1 MTTDDP
7 PRGRL
12 GQIFDHRVRAAAAA
26 VLLAA
31 LLTAVPVATAVGG
44 AGGAAGAEM
53 QSPATGATNPCVGT
67 ITEQPS
73 ATTLLS
79 IQGARGGEKTDALL
93 LGVAPNGSVVGV
105 HNDTDAG
112 RWWLYDVDPMPNGDL
127 LVATTE
133 PGITVVERVDPATGE
148 HESVRRLENVEDGHD
163 VDALGDGEYVTV
175 DKGDGRNRVVVYNE
189 SREEMVWEWRFEQ
202 HTDRFPHD
210 GGGPH
215 EKDWTHVNDV
225 DEIREGVFMVS
236 VRNFDQVVAIERESK
251 EILWTLGEDDNYDV
265 LNEQHNPDYI
275 EGENGTATVLVA
287 DSINDRVVE
296 YARIDGEWEQTWV
309 LEGGGLNEPRDADRL
324 PNGNTLVTDRRGH
337 RVLEVTPRGK
347 VVWEFYTP
355 WQPYDAERV
364 GTGPGSEGPSM
375 RELRADGTYQMRG
388 SADYDTARI
397 ETCYDYLTGWDNG
410 SRLVPEDEL
419 WGPTGA
425 SEPGDVNGTDS
436 SGDDADDPILTTV
449 PQNDRTAIGA
459 SSAFLTASVV
469 AIVAALLAAVAFRRR
484 DGSL

>member
-1 MTTDDP
+1 MTTEDP
-7 PRGRL
+7 SRQRRNR
-12 GQIFDHRVRAAAAA
+12 IFSQRRWTVAAA
-26 VLLAA
+26 VLFAA
-31 LLTAVPVATAVGG
+31 LLTAVPVVSAVGG
-44 AGGAAGAEM
+44 GGPTAAAMQSQTAGA
-53 QSPATGATNPCVGT
+53 NPCVGT

-73 ATTLLS
+73 TTTLLA

-93 LGVAPNGSVVGV
+93 LGIAPNGSVVGV

-112 RWWLYDVDPMPNGDL
+112 RWWLYDVDPMPDGDL

-148 HESVRRLENVEDGHD
+148 HDSVTRLENVEDGHD
-163 VDALGDGEYVTV
+163 VDAIGDDEYVTV
-175 DKGDGRNRVVVYNE
+175 DKGDERNRVVVYNE
-189 SREEMVWEWRFEQ
+189 SRDEIVWQYRFEQ

-215 EKDWTHVNDV
+215 GKDWTHVNDV
-225 DEIREGVFMVS
+225 DEIRDGVFMVS
-236 VRNFDQVVAIERESK
+236 IRNFDQVVAIERSSK
-251 EILWTLGEDDNYDV
+251 EILWTLGEDDNDDI

-275 EGENGTATVLVA
+275 EGQNGTTNVLVA

-296 YARIDGEWEQTWV
+296 YARVDGEWNQTWV
-309 LEGGGLNEPRDADRL
+309 LEGGDLNEPRDADRL

-337 RVLEVTPRGK
+337 RLLEVTPRGK
-347 VVWEFYTP
+347 VVWEFYAP

-364 GTGPGSEGPSM
+364 GTDPGSEGPSM

-410 SRLVPEDEL
+410 SQLVPEDEL
-419 WGPTGA
+419 WGNAGA
-425 SEPGDVNGTDS
+425 SESEGANETDRA
-436 SGDDADDPILTTV
+436 GDDTDEPVLTTV
-449 PQNDRTAIGA
+449 PQNDNTAISA
-459 SSAFLTASVV
+459 SSAFLTAAVFAFIAV
-469 AIVAALLAAVAFRRR
+469 MLAAVAFRRR